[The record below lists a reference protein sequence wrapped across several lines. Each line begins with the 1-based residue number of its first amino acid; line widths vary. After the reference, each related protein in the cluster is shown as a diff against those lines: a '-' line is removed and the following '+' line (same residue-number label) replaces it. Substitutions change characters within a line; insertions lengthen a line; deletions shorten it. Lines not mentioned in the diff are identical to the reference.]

1 MRIEITEIEVF
12 GQRDECVVV
21 NDIAEHIRQMLR
33 QTGHVTALVNVISD
47 EVK

>member
-1 MRIEITEIEVF
+1 MKIEITEIAVS

-21 NDIAEHIRQMLR
+21 NDIAERIRQMFR
-33 QTGHVTALVNVISD
+33 QTGHVTALVNVIPD